1 VGEGASP
8 FEAIVEA
15 FSAEGGTSG
24 IRWLARDLTPAVLHR
39 AAELFTAGHTVRQV
53 AVALGISRTASGR
66 LRLKAIAEGLFEPSG
81 EGSERGSGSYRRR
94 FPNAKLRVSQSP
106 GH

>member
-1 VGEGASP
+1 LVGEGASP

-53 AVALGISRTASGR
+53 AVALGISRTESGR
-66 LRLKAIAEGLFEPSG
+66 LRLKSPF
-81 EGSERGSGSYRRR
+81 R
-94 FPNAKLRVSQSP
+94 NLRQRA
-106 GH
+106 